1 MKRMFGSFVNVL
13 DVFLVVY
20 FFYLVFLEENSFIK
34 LKILS
39 NII

>member
-20 FFYLVFLEENSFIK
+20 FFYLVFLVENIFIK
-34 LKILS
+34 LKISL

>member
-13 DVFLVVY
+13 DVFLVMY
-20 FFYLVFLEENSFIK
+20 FFYLVFLVENIFIE
-34 LKILS
+34 LKISL